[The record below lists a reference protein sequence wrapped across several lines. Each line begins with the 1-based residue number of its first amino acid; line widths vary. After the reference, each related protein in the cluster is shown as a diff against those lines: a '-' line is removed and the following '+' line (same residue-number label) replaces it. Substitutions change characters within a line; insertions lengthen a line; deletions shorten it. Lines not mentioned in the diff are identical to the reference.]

1 MMQQEQPRRDRGR
14 SEQPRGTARILV
26 VDDDIPQRGL
36 LASALKQSGYHVLLA
51 GDGNQAQ
58 TAISLHAP
66 DVVLLDLMMPGVNG
80 WELLQRLKNDGVL
93 ERTPVVVVSAHLH
106 TDPKS
111 VLDMGASALLPKPI
125 QLDDLLCI
133 LQHLIRD

>member
-1 MMQQEQPRRDRGR
+1 MQQEQPRRDRGR